1 MKTQTVEAEVLEV
14 RAYMTSKSYTAKVY
28 IPIEGCLSM
37 DKMYF
42 NGNTK
47 TEAKQKCL
55 VCGEG
60 EVTAEI
66 TFPGG
71 IRSLFLISD
80 IFRELL

>member
-47 TEAKQKCL
+47 TEAKQKAR
-55 VCGEG
+55 
-60 EVTAEI
+60 TALKVKGFTI
-66 TFPGG
+66 KFV
-71 IRSLFLISD
+71 
-80 IFRELL
+80 